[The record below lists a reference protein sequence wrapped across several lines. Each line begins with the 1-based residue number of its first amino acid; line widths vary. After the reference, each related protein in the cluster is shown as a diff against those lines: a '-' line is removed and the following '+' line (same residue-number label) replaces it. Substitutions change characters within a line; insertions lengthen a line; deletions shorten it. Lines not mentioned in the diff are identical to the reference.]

1 MEKAQFL
8 IEIIVDKIDFD
19 PQFPQEIETII
30 IVNIIVRIE
39 AIDGNRKIV
48 PTHFPHYRRHMIY
61 VIECSNEK

>member
-1 MEKAQFL
+1 L

-19 PQFPQEIETII
+19 PQFLQEIETII

-48 PTHFPHYRRHMIY
+48 PAHLPDYWCHVIY